1 MHILHI
7 HFLCLVNV
15 YKSEK
20 SETELFVN
28 TTQTS
33 AQTVPIGQFSV
44 QMCKMPSL
52 QNSTKLSNISKCRGA
67 SHRLMPDMHLIYQ
80 FSEMT

>member
-1 MHILHI
+1 MHILYI
-7 HFLCLVNV
+7 DFLCVVNV
-15 YKSEK
+15 YKCAK

-33 AQTVPIGQFSV
+33 AHTVLSDQFSV

-52 QNSTKLSNISKCRGA
+52 QNPK
-67 SHRLMPDMHLIYQ
+67 
-80 FSEMT
+80 